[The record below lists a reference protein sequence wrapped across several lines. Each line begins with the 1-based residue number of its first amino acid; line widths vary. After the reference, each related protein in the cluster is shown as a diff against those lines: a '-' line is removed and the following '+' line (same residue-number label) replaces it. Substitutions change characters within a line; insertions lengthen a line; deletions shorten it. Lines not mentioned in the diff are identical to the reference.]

1 MNDELDYRR
10 RLRELGGP
18 VQPARDLWLDIA
30 PRLQAQAPARAV
42 VPPRRRRSVA
52 LAIAASV
59 LLAAGG
65 LWLARPSRAPQ
76 VDATAAAGAE
86 AGPAL
91 ARADAALK
99 ALPPVRDPRLVGA
112 LIELDHASREL
123 QQSLQRQPDAV
134 FLVGLLNRTY
144 ERRMK
149 LARLGQAST

>member
-10 RLRELGGP
+10 RLRDLGGP

-30 PRLQAQAPARAV
+30 PRLQAPAAV
-42 VPPRRRRSVA
+42 PAVAPPRRHRRLA
-52 LAIAASV
+52 LAIAAGV
-59 LLAAGG
+59 LVAVGG
-65 LWLARPSRAPQ
+65 LSLVRPGRAPQ
-76 VDATAAAGAE
+76 VDATAGVGAQ

-91 ARADAALK
+91 ARADAAFKSLT
-99 ALPPVRDPRLVGA
+99 AARDPRLVGA

-123 QQSLQRQPDAV
+123 QESLQRQPDAV

>member
-1 MNDELDYRR
+1 MNDELDYRL

-42 VPPRRRRSVA
+42 APPRLHRRVA
-52 LAIAASV
+52 LAIAAGV
-59 LLAAGG
+59 LVAVGG
-65 LWLARPSRAPQ
+65 LSLVRPGRAPQ
-76 VDATAAAGAE
+76 VDATAGVGAQ

-91 ARADAALK
+91 ARADAAFK
-99 ALPPVRDPRLVGA
+99 SLPAARDPRLVGA

-123 QQSLQRQPDAV
+123 QESLQRQPDAV

>member
-10 RLRELGGP
+10 RLRDLGGP

-30 PRLQAQAPARAV
+30 PRLQVPAAV
-42 VPPRRRRSVA
+42 PAVAPPRRHRRLA
-52 LAIAASV
+52 LAIAAGV
-59 LLAAGG
+59 LVAVGG
-65 LWLARPSRAPQ
+65 LSLVRPGRAPQ
-76 VDATAAAGAE
+76 VDATAGVGAQ

-99 ALPPVRDPRLVGA
+99 SLPAARDPRLVGA

-123 QQSLQRQPDAV
+123 QESLQRQPDAV